1 PRLRKKKK
9 QKNLKKSNKILRLL
23 IKLTDELKEEY
34 SKEKEIIIKQLIR
47 AIQEEYSIKRK
58 EVLNLIRREINIPV
72 AIFSKKLG
80 ALETITKYMKENLNM
95 SYREIGKELER
106 NERTIWTAYKKA
118 KEKQKES
125 LDIKKTDIFLPAS
138 IFKDKRLTTLE
149 SVIIYLKEKGLRYSE
164 IAELLER
171 DQRNIWTTYSR
182 ARKKMEQ

>member
-1 PRLRKKKK
+1 M
-9 QKNLKKSNKILRLL
+9 NK
-23 IKLTDELKEEY
+23 
-34 SKEKEIIIKQLIR
+34 KEIIEIITEKLKKKYRLTKKDIKSI
-47 AIQEEYSIKRK
+47 IKEETRP
-58 EVLNLIRREINIPV
+58 NIPIT
-72 AIFSKKLG
+72 IFSKKLG
-80 ALETITKYMKENLNM
+80 ALESIVKYMKENLNM